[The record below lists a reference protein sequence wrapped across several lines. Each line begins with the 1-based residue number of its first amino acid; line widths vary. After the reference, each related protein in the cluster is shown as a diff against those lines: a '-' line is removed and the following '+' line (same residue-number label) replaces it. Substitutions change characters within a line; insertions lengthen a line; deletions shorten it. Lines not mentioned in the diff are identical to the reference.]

1 MPIMADHSDATKR
14 HAHMVDDPA
23 RTEPL
28 CAAIAAAVRP
38 GMRVLEI
45 GTGTGVLA
53 IAAAKAGA
61 AEVIAID
68 VDSEALAAAEAAARK
83 AGAADCIDFREELSF
98 ELALEERADL
108 LLCETVGS
116 FAFDENILAT
126 LADARERLLKPA
138 GAIMP
143 QRLELWGAPIAA
155 LPALEEPAMI
165 ARVEASSLIAAPER
179 IAAVDFQEAIPECL
193 ETTTPF
199 RCARADTVR
208 AFALW
213 PVATWWEGH
222 RTDAAPT
229 AAPTHWRQGILPIEE
244 RAVKRNEAIALDFCI
259 GPHPDEPLLQTER
272 LWRWSADR

>member
-1 MPIMADHSDATKR
+1 
-14 HAHMVDDPA
+14 MVDDPA

-28 CAAIAAAVRP
+28 CAAIVGAVRP

-53 IAAAKAGA
+53 IAAAEAGA
-61 AEVIAID
+61 AEVIAVD
-68 VDSEALAAAEAAARK
+68 VDAEALAAAETAARE
-83 AGAADCIDFREELSF
+83 AGVADRIDFREGLSF
-98 ELALEERADL
+98 ELMLAERADL

-126 LADARERLLKPA
+126 LADARERLLTPA
-138 GAIMP
+138 GTIIP
-143 QRLELWGAPIAA
+143 QRLELWGAPIEL

-165 ARVEASSLIAAPER
+165 ARVEATSLIAAPER
-179 IAAVDFQEAIPECL
+179 IAAVDFREAVPEFL
-193 ETTTPF
+193 ETTTAF

-213 PVATWWEGH
+213 PVATWWGEH

-229 AAPTHWRQGILPIEE
+229 ATPTHWRQGILPIEE
-244 RAVKRNEAIALDFCI
+244 RAVKTNETIALDFCI

-272 LWRWSADR
+272 LWRWST